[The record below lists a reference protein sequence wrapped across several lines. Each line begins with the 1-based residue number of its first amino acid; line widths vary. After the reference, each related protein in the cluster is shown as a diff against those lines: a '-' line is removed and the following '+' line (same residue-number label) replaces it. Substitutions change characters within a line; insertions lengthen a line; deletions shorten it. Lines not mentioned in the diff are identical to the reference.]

1 MAVTMPDRAA
11 IPRTPRNVPADGAAR
26 TPRPR
31 LVVVERGSRLVWVVS
46 LSALGLCCLLFFT
59 AILRTELAKQQL
71 KLDALN
77 RSVVMARDHYNDLRH
92 ERAFLESPGRL
103 SSEAAKLGMKPAGN
117 ARFVAV
123 DPTVVATVL
132 AATGDLMD
140 RVADEASS
148 PLDEFGRIKSE
159 VNPTP

>member
-1 MAVTMPDRAA
+1 MAVAVHPNAR
-11 IPRTPRNVPADGAAR
+11 PSRRTPAQLPSRE
-26 TPRPR
+26 TSRPR
-31 LVVVERGSRLVWVVS
+31 LVVVERGSRLVWVIS

-71 KLDALN
+71 RLDNLN

-117 ARFVAV
+117 ARFVPV
-123 DPTVVATVL
+123 DADVVATVL
-132 AATGDLMD
+132 ASTGDLMD
-140 RVADEASS
+140 RVAEEATS
-148 PLDEFGRIKSE
+148 PLDQFGRIKSE
-159 VNPTP
+159 VDGAP

>member
-1 MAVTMPDRAA
+1 MAATVSDR
-11 IPRTPRNVPADGAAR
+11 GAAR
-26 TPRPR
+26 RIPTALPAGEALRGSRPR
-31 LVVVERGSRLVWVVS
+31 LVVVERGSRLVWVIS

-59 AILRTELAKQQL
+59 AILCTELAKQQL
-71 KLDALN
+71 KLDGLN

-117 ARFVAV
+117 AKFVAV
-123 DPTVVATVL
+123 DPEVVASVL
-132 AATGDLMD
+132 ASTGDLMD
-140 RVADEASS
+140 RVAEEAIS

-159 VNPTP
+159 VDATP

>member
-1 MAVTMPDRAA
+1 MAGVLADRAV
-11 IPRTPRNVPADGAAR
+11 PRATSSVSRVPVAGR
-26 TPRPR
+26 IERPR
-31 LVVVERGSRLVWVVS
+31 LVVVERGSRVVWLVS
-46 LSALGLCCLLFFT
+46 LAALGLCSLLFFT

-71 KLDALN
+71 RLDGLN

-123 DPTVVATVL
+123 DPEIVASVL
-132 AATGDLMD
+132 AATGDLTD
-140 RVADEASS
+140 RVAEEASS

-159 VNPTP
+159 VDPTP

>member
-1 MAVTMPDRAA
+1 MAATVSDR
-11 IPRTPRNVPADGAAR
+11 GAAR
-26 TPRPR
+26 RIPTALPAGEALRGSRPR
-31 LVVVERGSRLVWVVS
+31 LVVVERGSRLVWVIS

-71 KLDALN
+71 KLDGLN

-123 DPTVVATVL
+123 DPEVVASVL
-132 AATGDLMD
+132 ASTGDLMD
-140 RVADEASS
+140 RVAEEAIS

-159 VNPTP
+159 VDATP

>member
-1 MAVTMPDRAA
+1 MAATVSDR
-11 IPRTPRNVPADGAAR
+11 GAAR
-26 TPRPR
+26 RIPTALSAGEALRGSRPR
-31 LVVVERGSRLVWVVS
+31 LVVVERGSRLVWLVS
-46 LSALGLCCLLFFT
+46 VSALVLCGLLFFT

-71 KLDALN
+71 KLDGLN

-123 DPTVVATVL
+123 DPEVVASVL
-132 AATGDLMD
+132 ASTGDLMD
-140 RVADEASS
+140 RVAEEAIS

-159 VNPTP
+159 VDATP

>member
-1 MAVTMPDRAA
+1 MAATMPDRDALRRMPTA
-11 IPRTPRNVPADGAAR
+11 LPVGDAVRAT
-26 TPRPR
+26 RPR
-31 LVVVERGSRLVWVVS
+31 LVVVERGSRLVWVIS

-59 AILRTELAKQQL
+59 AILRTELAEQQL
-71 KLDALN
+71 KLDGLN

-123 DPTVVATVL
+123 DPAVVASVL
-132 AATGDLMD
+132 ASTGDLMD
-140 RVADEASS
+140 RVAEEATS

-159 VNPTP
+159 VDSTP

>member
-1 MAVTMPDRAA
+1 MPARDAVRA
-11 IPRTPRNVPADGAAR
+11 VK
-26 TPRPR
+26 PR
-31 LVVVERGSRLVWVVS
+31 LVVVERGSRLVWVIS

-71 KLDALN
+71 KLDSLN
-77 RSVVMARDHYNDLRH
+77 RSVVMARDHYSDLRH
-92 ERAFLESPGRL
+92 ERAFLESPDRL

-123 DPTVVATVL
+123 DPDVVATVL
-132 AATGDLMD
+132 SATGDLMD
-140 RVADEASS
+140 RVANETIS

-159 VNPTP
+159 VNTTP

>member
-1 MAVTMPDRAA
+1 MAATVHSTAQPQR
-11 IPRTPRNVPADGAAR
+11 RTPAVSPNRG

-31 LVVVERGSRLVWVVS
+31 LVVVERGSRLVWVISV
-46 LSALGLCCLLFFT
+46 SALGLCCLLFFT

-71 KLDALN
+71 RLDNLN

-117 ARFVAV
+117 ARFVPV
-123 DPTVVATVL
+123 DADVVATVL
-132 AATGDLMD
+132 ASTGDLMD
-140 RVADEASS
+140 RVAEEATS
-148 PLDEFGRIKSE
+148 PLDQFGRVKSE
-159 VNPTP
+159 VDGAP

>member
-1 MAVTMPDRAA
+1 MAATMPDRDALRRMPTA
-11 IPRTPRNVPADGAAR
+11 LPVGDAVRAT
-26 TPRPR
+26 RPR
-31 LVVVERGSRLVWVVS
+31 LVVVERGSRLVWVIS

-59 AILRTELAKQQL
+59 AILRTELAEQQL
-71 KLDALN
+71 KLDGLN

-123 DPTVVATVL
+123 DPDVVASVL
-132 AATGDLMD
+132 ASTGDLMD
-140 RVADEASS
+140 RVAEEATS

-159 VNPTP
+159 VDSTP

>member
-1 MAVTMPDRAA
+1 MAATVSDR
-11 IPRTPRNVPADGAAR
+11 GAAR
-26 TPRPR
+26 RIPTALPAGEALRGSRPR
-31 LVVVERGSRLVWVVS
+31 LVVVERGSRLVWVIS
-46 LSALGLCCLLFFT
+46 LSALGLCCLLFLT

-71 KLDALN
+71 KLDGLN

-117 ARFVAV
+117 AKFVAV
-123 DPTVVATVL
+123 DPEVVASVL
-132 AATGDLMD
+132 ASTGDLMD
-140 RVADEASS
+140 RVAEEAIS

-159 VNPTP
+159 VDATP

>member
-1 MAVTMPDRAA
+1 MAATVSDR
-11 IPRTPRNVPADGAAR
+11 GAAR
-26 TPRPR
+26 RIPTALPAGEALRGSRPR
-31 LVVVERGSRLVWVVS
+31 LVVVERGSRLVWVIS

-71 KLDALN
+71 KLDGLN

-117 ARFVAV
+117 AKFVAV
-123 DPTVVATVL
+123 DPEVVATVL
-132 AATGDLMD
+132 ASTGDLMD
-140 RVADEASS
+140 RVAEEAIS

-159 VNPTP
+159 VDATP

>member
-1 MAVTMPDRAA
+1 MAVAVQPNAR
-11 IPRTPRNVPADGAAR
+11 PSRQTPAQLPGRD

-31 LVVVERGSRLVWVVS
+31 LVVVERGSRLVWVIS

-71 KLDALN
+71 RLDNLN
-77 RSVVMARDHYNDLRH
+77 RSVIMARDHYNDLRH

-117 ARFVAV
+117 ARFVPV
-123 DPTVVATVL
+123 DADVVATVL
-132 AATGDLMD
+132 ASTGDLMD
-140 RVADEASS
+140 RVAEEATS
-148 PLDEFGRIKSE
+148 PLDQFGRIKSE
-159 VNPTP
+159 VDGAP

>member
-1 MAVTMPDRAA
+1 MAVTMPDRGTARRMPTA
-11 IPRTPRNVPADGAAR
+11 LPAGDAVRAV
-26 TPRPR
+26 RPR
-31 LVVVERGSRLVWVVS
+31 LVVVERGSRVVWLVS

-71 KLDALN
+71 KLDGLN

-103 SSEAAKLGMKPAGN
+103 SSEGAKLGMKPAGN

-123 DPTVVATVL
+123 DPDVVATVL
-132 AATGDLMD
+132 ASTGDLMD
-140 RVADEASS
+140 RVAEEAIS

-159 VNPTP
+159 VDGAP